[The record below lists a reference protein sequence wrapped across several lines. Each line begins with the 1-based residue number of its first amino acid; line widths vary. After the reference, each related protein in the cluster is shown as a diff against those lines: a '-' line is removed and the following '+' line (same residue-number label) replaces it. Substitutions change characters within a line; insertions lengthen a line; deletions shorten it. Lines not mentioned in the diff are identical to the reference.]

1 MSPEQTLGARASAS
15 GVVRVPGDK
24 SASHRALMLSAL
36 ADGMSTIEGLSAGH
50 DVLAT
55 RRIVEQMGA
64 RTRQVGTRVSVEG
77 PPDGLRADLDS
88 FYCGNSGTTMRLLTG
103 LVSGVPG
110 RHRLT
115 GDASLSQRP
124 MDRVAAPLNLM
135 GADVRGEGVRLTAPL
150 VVRGTDE
157 LRGLDY
163 AIPVPSAQV
172 KSAILLAGLSA
183 SGPSE
188 LRESI
193 RTRTTTEDMLRLA
206 GLSVRS
212 VDGVEG
218 RTITLTPGRPRCQSW
233 SIPGDPSQAAFFA
246 VLGTIHDD
254 ADITVSSIDASAER
268 IGFVN
273 VLRRMGA
280 NVELHTFAEGTS
292 LRTTS
297 ARLRATDVHAN
308 EIPSVDEVP
317 VLTVAAAAAVG
328 ITRFR
333 NMGELRV
340 KESDRF
346 AGSMLLAE
354 LLGCH
359 VWCDD
364 DDFFVEGLDSARAF
378 SNFSI
383 DARLDHRIVMASAI
397 AAVAG
402 RGGTI
407 AGSETVASSYPSFFD
422 DLASLT

>member
-1 MSPEQTLGARASAS
+1 MSPERTVGPQARAS

-36 ADGMSTIEGLSAGH
+36 ADGVSTITGLSAGH
-50 DVLAT
+50 DVQAT

-64 RTRQVGTRVSVEG
+64 LTTRVDARVIVEG
-77 PPDGLRADLDS
+77 PLNGLHGDPGT
-88 FYCGNSGTTMRLLTG
+88 FYCGNSGTTMRLLAG

-110 RHRLT
+110 LHRLT

-135 GADVRGEGVRLTAPL
+135 GGDVRGEGPRHTAPL
-150 VVRGTDE
+150 SVVGTNE
-157 LRGLDY
+157 LRGLEY
-163 AIPVPSAQV
+163 TIPVPSAQV

-183 SGPSE
+183 TGPSE

-193 RTRTTTEDMLRLA
+193 RTRTTTEDMMRQA
-206 GLSVRS
+206 GLNVRS
-212 VDGVEG
+212 TDHAEG
-218 RTITLTPGRPRCQSW
+218 RTITLTPGRPRRQSW
-233 SIPGDPSQAAFFA
+233 RIPGDPSQAAFFA
-246 VLGTIHDD
+246 VLGAIHDN
-254 ADITVSSIDASAER
+254 ADVTVSSIDASPER

-280 NVELHTFAEGTS
+280 HVELQTIAEGTS

-297 ARLRATDVHAN
+297 AGLRATDVHAD

-317 VLTVAAAAAVG
+317 VLTVAAAAAAG
-328 ITRFR
+328 ITRFC
-333 NMGELRV
+333 NMGELRL

-346 AGSMLLAE
+346 VGSMQLAE
-354 LLGCH
+354 LLGCR

-364 DDFFVEGLDSARAF
+364 DDFFVEGLSSARAF
-378 SNFSI
+378 LNFSI
-383 DARLDHRIVMASAI
+383 DSRLDHRIVMASAV

-402 RGGTI
+402 SGGTI
-407 AGSETVASSYPSFFD
+407 IGSETVATSYPSFFD